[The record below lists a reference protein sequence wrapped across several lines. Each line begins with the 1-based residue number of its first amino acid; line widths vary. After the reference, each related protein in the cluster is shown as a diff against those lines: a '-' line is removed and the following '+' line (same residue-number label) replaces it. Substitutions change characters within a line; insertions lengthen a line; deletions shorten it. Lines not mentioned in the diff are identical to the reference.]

1 MTNNNIINEDAINY
15 MVDHY
20 DATGTLPTNYIE
32 CTASGLAYTCFGS
45 NLAKKVEKAGGIREL
60 LTTFVGRGAKKTLPK
75 APKADKKTGRTPAKV
90 SVDIQTT

>member
-15 MVDHY
+15 MVDHF

-45 NLAKKVEKAGGIREL
+45 NLKKKVDKAGGIREL
-60 LTTFVGRGAKKTLPK
+60 LTTFVGRGAKKIL
-75 APKADKKTGRTPAKV
+75 PKADKKTGRTPAKV